1 LSLKSCALAALLL
14 AIAASTAV
22 AAQPS
27 PEAAAA
33 AERYLALRE
42 VAFSTK
48 SEDVEVQA
56 KPGVEQVYGVIVEF
70 QADGALVTAVGF
82 ASGDASVYYS
92 NGRGK
97 IGGRR
102 IALVAAAA
110 RSLVN
115 RAQLQLTDLP
125 SVQQY
130 PAPEPGRVRVYALT
144 TAGLRGAE
152 ESRAEV
158 EDPKD
163 RLAPLFAGAQK
174 MVSEFQ
180 AAGQ

>member
-1 LSLKSCALAALLL
+1 MSLKSCALAVLL
-14 AIAASTAV
+14 AATFASATAW
-22 AAQPS
+22 AKPPAPT
-27 PEAAAA
+27 AAAV
-33 AERYLALRE
+33 ERYLALRE

-56 KPGVEQVYGVIVEF
+56 KPGAEQVYGVIVEF
-70 QADGALVTAVGF
+70 EGDGGLATAVGF

-92 NGRGK
+92 TGGGR

-115 RAQLQLTDLP
+115 QAQVQLNDLP
-125 SVQQY
+125 GVQQY

-152 ESRAEV
+152 ESRADI

-163 RLAPLFAGAQK
+163 RLASLFAGAQK
-174 MVSEFQ
+174 IVSEFR